1 MSRFGDGSVI
11 VGKAASDD
19 VKRYALPATA
29 VAAGGYMA
37 GTAIHPPVKSLKR
50 AATAGLRTADNNM
63 SDAVRRAGLPY
74 KTRFERKK
82 AQSAVP
88 LAERGLQVAAA
99 RYAATQRA
107 MPKLL
112 GRASRLKRGG
122 IGGLLVAGGTAEG
135 YRKFRQSR
143 SGLA

>member
-19 VKRYALPATA
+19 VKRYALPAAA

-37 GTAIHPPVKSLKR
+37 GTAIHPPIKSLKH
-50 AATAGLRTADNNM
+50 AATAGLRDADNKM
-63 SDAVRRAGLPY
+63 GDAVRRANMPY
-74 KTRFERKK
+74 AARFAREK
-82 AQSAVP
+82 AQGQVP

-99 RYAATQRA
+99 RYTATQRA
-107 MPKLL
+107 IPKLL
-112 GRASRLKRGG
+112 GRASRQKRGAA
-122 IGGLLVAGGTAEG
+122 GGLIAAAGAAEG